1 MNWPLTGGVPSQICC
16 REDNRVERVF
26 MAGYQDGTVR
36 IWNAT
41 YPDLSLILVLESE
54 VSVSLQN
61 F

>member
-16 REDNRVERVF
+16 GEDNRVERVF

-41 YPDLSLILVLESE
+41 YPALSLILVLDSE
-54 VSVSLQN
+54 VSLSLQN